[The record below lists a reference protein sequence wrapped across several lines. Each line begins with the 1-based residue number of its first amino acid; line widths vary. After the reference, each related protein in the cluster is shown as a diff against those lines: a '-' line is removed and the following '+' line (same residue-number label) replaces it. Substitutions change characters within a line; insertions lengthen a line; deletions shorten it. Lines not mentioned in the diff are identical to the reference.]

1 MENPY
6 LQSHMAVAAWPFS
19 CLSTIFSE
27 NRFPLFR
34 IMLESRATLAQSH
47 GLGNAKSLSK

>member
-6 LQSHMAVAAWPFS
+6 LQSHMAVVAGRLKS
-19 CLSTIFSE
+19 G
-27 NRFPLFR
+27 
-34 IMLESRATLAQSH
+34 ATLAQSH

>member
-6 LQSHMAVAAWPFS
+6 LQSHMAVAAG
-19 CLSTIFSE
+19 LS
-27 NRFPLFR
+27 
-34 IMLESRATLAQSH
+34 ESRATLAQSR